1 VKLVIPEQDFRVDEA
16 GMPAMERT
24 ESSLVRR
31 IRSGAVCAVVLILA
45 ATSLAAAARWSWLG
59 DLAVHFRL
67 QYAGVALVALIG
79 LAWARSWVWAATA
92 LLALVINAAA
102 APPQWIALGPAVAI
116 EPSPP
121 TTLRAC
127 AINVLYSNT
136 HYERVTSL
144 LRTARPDVAVLVE
157 ITPVWRAA
165 LTGLGSEFPHQ
176 YYAAG
181 SLNRAG
187 SSAQRGVLL
196 LSRWPIDRV
205 ATWKL
210 GPHTEPA
217 VIATIDVRGRALQL
231 IGVHAAWPL
240 GNAIQA
246 ERNRQLGELA
256 AIARS
261 TPPPLVVL
269 GDLNVTPFSPYFE
282 TLLSSSGLRSAAQG
296 KGWQPTWPTF
306 LPPAGIQI
314 DHALVS
320 AGLTV
325 LQFRRGPGVG
335 SDHRPILVDLAF

>member
-1 VKLVIPEQDFRVDEA
+1 
-16 GMPAMERT
+16 MPAVDRT
-24 ESSLVRR
+24 ESSLLRR
-31 IRSGAVCAVVLILA
+31 VQSGAVCAVVLTLA

-67 QYAGVALVALIG
+67 QYAGVALLALIG
-79 LAWARSWVWAATA
+79 LAWARSWVWAGAA
-92 LLALVINAAA
+92 LLALVINGAAA
-102 APPQWIALGPAVAI
+102 GPALGSRWLAPDVAVAI
-116 EPSPP
+116 EPAPASS
-121 TTLRAC
+121 LRAC

-136 HYERVTSL
+136 HYERVASFL
-144 LRTARPDVAVLVE
+144 HTARPDVAVLVE

-165 LTGLGSEFPHQ
+165 LTGLGSEFPNQ

-181 SLNRAG
+181 SLSRAG

-196 LSRWPIDRV
+196 LSRWPIERV

-217 VIATIDVRGRALQL
+217 VIATLNVRGRALQL

-240 GNAIQA
+240 GSGIQA

-256 AIARS
+256 TIARS

-282 TLLSSSGLRSAAQG
+282 ALLSSTGLRSAAQG
-296 KGWQPTWPTF
+296 EGWQPTWPTF

-320 AGLTV
+320 AGLPV
-325 LQFRRGPGVG
+325 LRFRRGPGVG